1 MFKASVIIP
10 TYNRPLELKN
20 CIKSILEQTVK
31 PYELIV
37 VDDGN
42 LSELPVKKECQEKGI
57 HYIYLKKDKPG
68 LTESRNKGIGL
79 ASGDIIF
86 FFDDDVV
93 LFPDYISEILSIYQ
107 NDKDGI
113 VGGVGGEVV
122 NRKPLKIRTCLR
134 RLFDIFFLVTGFNE
148 GKVLPSGF
156 CVNYGDTEFTI
167 KKIKKVDFLSGGV
180 CSFRKEVFKEFLFN
194 SEKYLGYG
202 LGEDIEFSYR
212 VSKKYTLIF
221 NPKARLLH
229 LDSPK
234 MSIDDMREGRMY
246 MMNRY
251 IFFSEY
257 VKKGWWSWLFF
268 YYALFGYI
276 SIRIISLI
284 TLPRREKA
292 GELKGYFLAFGD
304 ILKGNIR
311 VG

>member
-42 LSELPVKKECQEKGI
+42 LSELPVKKECQEKEI
-57 HYIYLKKDKPG
+57 HYIYFKKDKPG

-107 NDKDGI
+107 KDKDGI

>member
-156 CVNYGDTEFTI
+156 CVNYGDTEFPI
-167 KKIKKVDFLSGGV
+167 KRIKKVDFLSGGV

-194 SEKYLGYG
+194 TEKYLGYG

-268 YYALFGYI
+268 YYALFGYV

-284 TLPRREKA
+284 ILPRREKA

-311 VG
+311 VE

>member
-194 SEKYLGYG
+194 TEKYLGYG

-257 VKKGWWSWLFF
+257 VKKGWWSLLFF
-268 YYALFGYI
+268 YYALFGYV

-284 TLPRREKA
+284 ILPRREKA

-311 VG
+311 VE

>member
-194 SEKYLGYG
+194 TEKYLGYG

-251 IFFSEY
+251 IFFNKY

-268 YYALFGYI
+268 YYALFGYV

-284 TLPRREKA
+284 ILPRREKA

-311 VG
+311 VE

>member
-194 SEKYLGYG
+194 TEKYLGYG